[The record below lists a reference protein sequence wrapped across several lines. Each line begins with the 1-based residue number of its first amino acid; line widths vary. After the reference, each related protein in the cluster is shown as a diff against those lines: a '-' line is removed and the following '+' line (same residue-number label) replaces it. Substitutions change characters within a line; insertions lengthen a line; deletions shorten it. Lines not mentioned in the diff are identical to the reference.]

1 MYLLKIKCF
10 LLCYMVIF
18 LELCPTF
25 SKTMMRK
32 VIGIGETI
40 FDVIFKNGQPIGA
53 VPGGSTFNSMVSL
66 ARSGVT
72 SSFISGVGNDCVG
85 NTILQFLQ
93 DNGIDSTYVQV
104 FNDVKSP
111 VSLAFLNEQN
121 DAQYLFY
128 KQELQHQTEVMLPE
142 INKDDIVLLGSYYAV
157 DAQTRAQ
164 VVAAR

>member
-1 MYLLKIKCF
+1 
-10 LLCYMVIF
+10 
-18 LELCPTF
+18 
-25 SKTMMRK
+25 MRK

-93 DNGIDSTYVQV
+93 DNGIDNTYVQV

-128 KQELQHQTEVMLPE
+128 KQDLQHQTEVMLPE
-142 INKDDIVLLGSYYAV
+142 INKDDIML
-157 DAQTRAQ
+157 
-164 VVAAR
+164 